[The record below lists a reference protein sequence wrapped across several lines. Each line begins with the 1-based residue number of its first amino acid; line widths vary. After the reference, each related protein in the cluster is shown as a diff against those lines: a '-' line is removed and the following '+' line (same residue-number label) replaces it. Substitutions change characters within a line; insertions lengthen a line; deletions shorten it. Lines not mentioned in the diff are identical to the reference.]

1 MKRILFV
8 TMAYRV
14 GERIYPIIPELAK
27 DYKMDVL
34 RVNQMHKSFVWPG
47 SKDLRLLFESKYQ
60 PYFENVFYETNEVD
74 FSNYDGII
82 YDDCRGKGVG
92 PEIYSKFKKYGN
104 GSMISCSHG
113 NVDKEYHNEY
123 KNRVFDHIFLYG
135 DKEVSDTHIHSGGIP
150 ANDNLSSYL
159 DTTKKHILLVTN
171 FLREQNVCKTM
182 SGNFFRKLGLKELQ
196 DKHQLPVLVKIKS
209 RSGESPLANIETI
222 KRKMPSD
229 VEFEVV
235 VDVLDDN
242 LMVAESK
249 VVLGAPSTLMLK
261 PIQMKIPTA
270 VIREYGQHG
279 VLSDYDGLVD
289 LDKSKILNCLESQP
303 SEDFIERTIC
313 GGLNFNSTQVFVDK
327 VKKLI

>member
-14 GERIYPIIPELAK
+14 GERIYPIIPELAN

-34 RVNQMHKSFVWPG
+34 RLYQMHHSFKWPG

-60 PYFENVFYETNEVD
+60 SYFENVFYDTNKID
-74 FSNYDGII
+74 FSKYDGII
-82 YDDCRGKGVG
+82 YDDCRGKGFG

-104 GSMISCSHG
+104 GNMISCSHG
-113 NVDKEYHNEY
+113 NVDKE
-123 KNRVFDHIFLYG
+123 YG

-159 DTTKKHILLVTN
+159 DTPKKHILLVTN
-171 FLREQNVCKTM
+171 FLKNQPVCKTM
-182 SGNFFRKLGLKELQ
+182 DSRFFRKLGLKEIQ
-196 DKHQLPVLVKIKS
+196 DKHQLPILVKIKS
-209 RSGESPLANIETI
+209 RSGENHLRNKEII
-222 KRKMPSD
+222 KCEMPSD
-229 VEFEVV
+229 VEFKVV

>member
-1 MKRILFV
+1 MKKVICV
-8 TMAYRV
+8 
-14 GERIYPIIPELAK
+14 
-27 DYKMDVL
+27 
-34 RVNQMHKSFVWPG
+34 
-47 SKDLRLLFESKYQ
+47 
-60 PYFENVFYETNEVD
+60 
-74 FSNYDGII
+74 
-82 YDDCRGKGVG
+82 
-92 PEIYSKFKKYGN
+92 
-104 GSMISCSHG
+104 
-113 NVDKEYHNEY
+113 
-123 KNRVFDHIFLYG
+123 
-135 DKEVSDTHIHSGGIP
+135 
-150 ANDNLSSYL
+150 
-159 DTTKKHILLVTN
+159 
-171 FLREQNVCKTM
+171 
-182 SGNFFRKLGLKELQ
+182 
-196 DKHQLPVLVKIKS
+196 
-209 RSGESPLANIETI
+209 I
-222 KRKMPSD
+222 KRLSNVKLPSD
-229 VEFEVV
+229 VEFKVV

>member
-14 GERIYPIIPELAK
+14 GERIYPIIPELAN

-34 RVNQMHKSFVWPG
+34 RVYQMHQSFKWPG

-60 PYFENVFYETNEVD
+60 SYFENVFYDTNKID
-74 FSNYDGII
+74 FSKYDGII
-82 YDDCRGKGVG
+82 YDDCRGKGFG

-104 GSMISCSHG
+104 GNMISCSHG

-159 DTTKKHILLVTN
+159 DTPKKHILLVTN
-171 FLREQNVCKTM
+171 FLKNQPVCKTM
-182 SGNFFRKLGLKELQ
+182 DSRFFRKLGLKEIQ
-196 DKHQLPVLVKIKS
+196 DKHQLPILVKIKS
-209 RSGESPLANIETI
+209 RSEESHLRNKEII

-229 VEFEVV
+229 VEFKVV

-270 VIREYGQHG
+270 VSREYGQHG